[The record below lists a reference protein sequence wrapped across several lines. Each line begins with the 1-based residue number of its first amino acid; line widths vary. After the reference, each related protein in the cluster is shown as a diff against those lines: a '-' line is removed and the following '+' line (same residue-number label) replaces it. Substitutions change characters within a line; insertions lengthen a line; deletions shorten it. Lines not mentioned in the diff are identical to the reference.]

1 MAVARSNV
9 LRQVSPDE
17 QLNLERLADEVN
29 RSYFGNSINIRP
41 RWGIPSACESPEPKT
56 EINHLSPQELKDL
69 QAGVEAYHKKDL
81 QQAKTL
87 LEQFSPNGPRDAALL
102 YVRVLT
108 LLKDPTWPDVAK
120 SVNRVCDDTIYVA
133 PGSIE
138 MVSGEES
145 LLVHPILSRSAGNG
159 APIFVIRYIIHHEM
173 VHKFLS
179 TSSTDPH
186 PEAFRRLDACAR
198 DRSRALQWL
207 RKNHFTTIEDSS
219 R

>member
-108 LLKDPTWPDVAK
+108 LLKDPT
-120 SVNRVCDDTIYVA
+120 
-133 PGSIE
+133 
-138 MVSGEES
+138 
-145 LLVHPILSRSAGNG
+145 
-159 APIFVIRYIIHHEM
+159 
-173 VHKFLS
+173 
-179 TSSTDPH
+179 
-186 PEAFRRLDACAR
+186 
-198 DRSRALQWL
+198 
-207 RKNHFTTIEDSS
+207 
-219 R
+219 